1 MALNWTSEVVVNLI
15 SAMPYFLSVSL
26 LYQHYRRH
34 KDPIL
39 FAFMITWLT
48 YGLYWLSNGI
58 AYIYL
63 NVDIFRLNKG
73 LLMISTIS
81 MIIAFNLMMRQNIN
95 PLEFSFVVLLN
106 GLIIYSIQD
115 VDSVVIELLDNGD
128 ETVAHNGVVRNLIF
142 LLGVYMSIIYL
153 YYTIR
158 IYQTSSQNY
167 KQNALLVLIGAFIFG
182 PLVIFSFMFRLG
194 TYIPGI
200 SALLSGL
207 GVLISTIGLQKSPHL
222 IYALSAK
229 AIKLNVVDE
238 ESGLT
243 LYTYDFS
250 PDLIGVED
258 TLISSVI
265 ESISNFTQ
273 EVLQKGRI
281 KEIIL
286 ADGVIYISQY
296 TIYRIHFIL
305 ISNTQ
310 SRVLRNNLE
319 VFANSF
325 VEIYGEELDKMT
337 KPVIETSVYE
347 SADQFI
353 PEAFPYIPHL

>member
-1 MALNWTSEVVVNLI
+1 MELNWTSEVIVNFI
-15 SAMPYFLSVSL
+15 SAVPYFLSVSL

-39 FAFMITWLT
+39 FALMITWLT

-58 AYIYL
+58 AYLFL

-73 LLMISTIS
+73 LLLISTVS
-81 MIIAFNLMMRQNIN
+81 MIVAFNFMMRQNIN
-95 PLEFSFVVLLN
+95 PIEFSLVILLN
-106 GLIIYSIQD
+106 GLIINSIRD

-128 ETVAHNGVVRNLIF
+128 ETVAHDGVVRNLIF
-142 LLGVYMSIIYL
+142 LLGVYMSIIYV
-153 YYTIR
+153 YYTVR
-158 IYQTSSQNY
+158 IYQISSPKY
-167 KQNALLVLIGAFIFG
+167 KQYALLVLIGALIFG
-182 PLVIFSFMFRLG
+182 PLVILSFMLRLG

-200 SALLSGL
+200 SALISGL

-229 AIKLNVVDE
+229 PLKLNVVDE
-238 ESGLT
+238 DSGLT
-243 LYTYDFS
+243 LFNYDFS
-250 PDLIGVED
+250 SDLINVVD

-281 KEIIL
+281 KEIVL
-286 ADGVIYISQY
+286 ADGVIYISQFTNY
-296 TIYRIHFIL
+296 KVHFIL

-319 VFANSF
+319 VFASTF
-325 VEIYGEELDKMT
+325 VDKYSMELDKMT
-337 KPVIETSVYE
+337 KPVIETSIFE
-347 SADQFI
+347 SADQLI
-353 PEAFPYIPHL
+353 PEAFPYIPHH